1 MSVEQ
6 DYKKKLK
13 VLWLFVCAF
22 LVFMTVVV
30 GGITRLTG
38 SGLSIV
44 EWQPVAGILPPL
56 SEEDWLGLFDQ
67 YRESPQYKLQNKGM
81 SLDYFKFIFF
91 WEYLHRIMGRL
102 VGIAL
107 LLPLL
112 VFARWLTRA
121 EIIKYS
127 LLVLLCGVQ
136 GFMGWYMVK
145 SGLVDIPRVSHL
157 RLAAH
162 LSLALILL
170 SIITWHISELL
181 FRDKIEALKS
191 EISLRKAYKLFYFGI
206 FTLIVL
212 IFQFLWGA
220 FTAGLKAGYMY
231 NSFPLMNGFLIPPDL
246 FMFDEILK
254 NLTSNPITVQ
264 FIHRLF
270 GWLLLLI
277 AFYWYYLK
285 AETPKLIGALILLF
299 SASILVQFSL
309 GVATLLT
316 GVNIVLGVTHQGMG
330 AIVVVLFTSLF
341 WAVSKIR
348 KIN

>member
-1 MSVEQ
+1 MSKMS
-6 DYKKKLK
+6 DRKKKLT
-13 VLWLFVCAF
+13 VIWLSICAF
-22 LVFMTVVV
+22 LVFMTVLV

-56 SEEDWLGLFDQ
+56 SESDWLGLFDQ

-102 VGIAL
+102 VGLAL

-112 VFARWLTRA
+112 VFGRWFTKP
-121 EIIKYS
+121 EILKYS

-145 SGLVDIPRVSHL
+145 SGLVDQPRVSHL

-170 SIITWHISELL
+170 SAITWQICELL
-181 FRDKIEALKS
+181 FREKIEALKS
-191 EISLRKAYKLFYFGI
+191 EMSLRKAYKLFYFGVFSLLI
-206 FTLIVL
+206 LIV
-212 IFQFLWGA
+212 QFLWGA

-246 FMFDEILK
+246 FMFEGIIK
-254 NLTSNPITVQ
+254 NLTSNPVTVQ

-270 GWLLLLI
+270 GWVLLI
-277 AFYWYYLK
+277 TAFYWYYLK
-285 AETPKLIGALILLF
+285 SDTPRLIKNLILLF
-299 SASILVQFSL
+299 SASILVQFAL
-309 GVATLLT
+309 GVTTLLS
-316 GVNIVLGVTHQGMG
+316 GVNILLGVTHQGMG
-330 AIVVVLFTSLF
+330 AIVVVLFTALF

-348 KIN
+348 KIS

>member
-1 MSVEQ
+1 VSNNQ
-6 DYKKKLK
+6 ALKKKLK
-13 VLWLFVCAF
+13 IFWLSICAF

-67 YRESPQYKLQNKGM
+67 YRESPQYELQNKGM

-112 VFARWLTRA
+112 VFSRWLSRA
-121 EIIKYS
+121 EILKYS

-157 RLAAH
+157 RLGAH

-170 SIITWHISELL
+170 SIIVWHIFELL
-181 FRDKIEALKS
+181 FREKIESLKS
-191 EISLRKAYKLFYFGI
+191 EISLRKAYQLFYFGI
-206 FTLIVL
+206 FTFIVL

-220 FTAGLKAGYMY
+220 FTAGLKAGYIY
-231 NSFPLMNGFLIPPDL
+231 NSFPLMSGFLIPPDL
-246 FMFDEILK
+246 FIFDGVLK

-264 FIHRLF
+264 FIHRIF
-270 GWLLLLI
+270 GWLLLLV
-277 AFYWYYLK
+277 AFCWYYLRTDSPRFIK
-285 AETPKLIGALILLF
+285 VLILLF

-330 AIVVVLFTSLF
+330 AIVVVLFTALF

-348 KIN
+348 KIS